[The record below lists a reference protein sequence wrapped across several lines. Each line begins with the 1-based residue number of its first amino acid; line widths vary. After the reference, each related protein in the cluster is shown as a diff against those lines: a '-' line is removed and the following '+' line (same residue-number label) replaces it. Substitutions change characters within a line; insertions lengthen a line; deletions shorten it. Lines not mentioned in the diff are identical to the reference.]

1 MHRWKQATRFSLHRS
16 RPRQIGI
23 VLAVIGGM
31 IGTAG
36 KIGGS
41 GSKKGGMGKSDG
53 DEVLTVKS

>member
-1 MHRWKQATRFSLHRS
+1 M
-16 RPRQIGI
+16 
-23 VLAVIGGM
+23 IGGM